1 MILADESKRLTMKF
15 LSTPSGWRATYLF
28 YFCNIFFEFL
38 STPSGWRATAIALS
52 PYFASLFLST
62 PSGWRATLRYGVR
75 DKFRRI
81 SIHALRVEGDNPS
94 LRAKSERYISIH
106 ALRVEGDLRRQ
117 LITDYWPISIH
128 ALRVEGDELLVSSAA
143 FTGEFLST
151 PSGWRATPR
160 YPANTARTSN
170 FYPRPPGGGRRRDL
184 SLRCRSRTDFYPRPP
199 GGGRP
204 ICSTFAT
211 FFSNFYPR
219 PPGGGRPRQR
229 KGEDAMTKI
238 SIHAL
243 RVEGDSFTAIPNEQ
257 SRNFYP
263 RPPGG
268 GRPTT
273 EKSFMSSN

>member
-1 MILADESKRLTMKF
+1 MMFREIDA
-15 LSTPSGWRATYLF
+15 F
-28 YFCNIFFEFL
+28 Y
-38 STPSGWRATAIALS
+38 
-52 PYFASLFLST
+52 
-62 PSGWRATLRYGVR
+62 
-75 DKFRRI
+75 
-81 SIHALRVEGDNPS
+81 
-94 LRAKSERYISIH
+94 
-106 ALRVEGDLRRQ
+106 
-117 LITDYWPISIH
+117 
-128 ALRVEGDELLVSSAA
+128 
-143 FTGEFLST
+143 
-151 PSGWRATPR
+151 
-160 YPANTARTSN
+160 

-268 GRPTT
+268 GRLWFMGIRRYIHGISIHALRVEGDGFAPCMPRKRRPYFYPRPPGGGRPRPTLILQTPSRFLSTPSGWRAT
-273 EKSFMSSN
+273 EAWRKFYCSSPNFYPRPPGGGRLGTIRFRSSD